1 LVSGQRIMKKIVG
14 QFMRLGG
21 LLVEMLG
28 VLAVMKGNEGL
39 FATKLQLPGFEPV
52 PLAWIGIALGFV
64 LWLVG
69 TVLFIGRDRL
79 VSRPDR
85 KSKRLCPD
93 DFEFRLA
100 LNAKSR

>member
-1 LVSGQRIMKKIVG
+1 MKKLVG

-28 VLAVMKGNEGL
+28 VLAVMKGDEGK
-39 FATKLQLPGFEPV
+39 FATKLHLPGFEPV

-69 TVLFIGRDRL
+69 TVL
-79 VSRPDR
+79 VYWSRPSR
-85 KSKRLCPD
+85 RASRQE
-93 DFEFRLA
+93 FEETV
-100 LNAKSR
+100 

>member
-1 LVSGQRIMKKIVG
+1 MKKRVG

-28 VLAVMKGNEGL
+28 VVAVMNGSEGK

-52 PLAWIGIALGFV
+52 PLAWIGVALGFA

-69 TVLFIGRDRL
+69 TVL
-79 VSRPDR
+79 VYSSKPSRR
-85 KSKRLCPD
+85 ASKPENEEIL
-93 DFEFRLA
+93 
-100 LNAKSR
+100 